1 VNELLSIKTKIKIKQ
16 IQKTMKN
23 KLSKF
28 LYHIFKPIIILDDKI
43 HKYKQNKIDKSVEK
57 INEDL
62 FIHLLVKNHIIK
74 YLIKFSKEELYFN
87 YDKDDYDDETI
98 LSYTRDLKN
107 NVLKRW
113 SYKINFNEEKEINSR
128 LMELLKKELK
138 KYPEIEFYD
147 YQHNK
152 YCSKVLIIKLKE

>member
-1 VNELLSIKTKIKIKQ
+1 MLSIKTKIKLKQ

-28 LYHIFKPIIILDDKI
+28 LYYILKPIIILDDKVN
-43 HKYKQNKIDKSVEK
+43 KYKRDKIKKSVEK
-57 INEDL
+57 MDEEL

-74 YLIKFSKEELYFN
+74 ELIKYTNHEICLVYE
-87 YDKDDYDDETI
+87 KDYYDDETI

-107 NVLKRW
+107 NVLKSW
-113 SYKINFNEEKEINSR
+113 SYKINFNEEKGINSR

-138 KYPEIEFYD
+138 KYPEIEFCD